1 MAQADVPKKPIFFG
15 WDRVAVSIAPAV
27 GGLITVPFAMYLL
40 LSAAILAFTIG
51 EHKYPARYQ
60 AVAASAG
67 D

>member
-15 WDRVAVSIAPAV
+15 WDRVAVSIAPAA
-27 GGLITVPFAMYLL
+27 GGLIMT
-40 LSAAILAFTIG
+40 FTIR

>member
-1 MAQADVPKKPIFFG
+1 MKQIQPAKKPIFFG
-15 WDRVAVSIAPAV
+15 WDRVAVSIAPAL
-27 GGLITVPFAMYLL
+27 GGLIME
-40 LSAAILAFTIG
+40 FTIR